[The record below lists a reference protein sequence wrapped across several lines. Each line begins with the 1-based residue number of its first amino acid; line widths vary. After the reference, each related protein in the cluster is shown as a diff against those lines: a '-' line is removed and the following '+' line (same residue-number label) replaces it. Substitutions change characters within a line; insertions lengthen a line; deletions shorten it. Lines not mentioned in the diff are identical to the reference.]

1 MQKVKAYQQ
10 NLIAQQEELKSLRQ
24 DLLNQENA
32 ILHNAQRNLRTHIID
47 EDEGKMEILTDGLD
61 VSEKI
66 NKVEI
71 KNLKEAYKLEQI
83 NLARRSRNLDK
94 EIDRNRL
101 SPTLVN
107 QLSSAHKE
115 TMNLKQQVKQVVAAK
130 CIF

>member
-1 MQKVKAYQQ
+1 MKAYQQ
-10 NLIAQQEELKSLRQ
+10 NLIAQQDELRTLRQ
-24 DLLNQENA
+24 ELLDQENA
-32 ILHNAQRNLRTHIID
+32 ILHNAQRNLRTHRID
-47 EDEGKMEILTDGLD
+47 EDEGKMKILTDGLD

-71 KNLKEAYKLEQI
+71 KNLEEAYKLEQI
-83 NLARRSRNLDK
+83 NLARRSRNLDN

-107 QLSSAHKE
+107 QLSSAQKE

>member
-94 EIDRNRL
+94 EINRNRL

-115 TMNLKQQVKQVVAAK
+115 TMNLKQQVNQVVAAK